1 MGTAAGARRQS
12 SSQASRAGDSSLP
25 VGTVTFLMTD
35 LEGSTRAWD
44 LSPRSARQALER
56 HNEIVIA
63 HITGQ
68 SGQVVELG
76 REGDGVLAVFSQAT
90 DAILSAFEIQ
100 RALQHESWPAGAEL
114 QARIAVHTGEAEL
127 SSGHYI
133 GVPLYRC
140 GRLLGIAHGGQV
152 LVSTATEEI
161 AGDELAG
168 GLGLRD
174 LGLHRLRDLSRPEH
188 VYQLTHPDLRADFP
202 PLMSVAAPARYLPRF
217 LTTFIN
223 REAELRSLK
232 PLLVSSRM
240 VTLIGTGGAGKSRL
254 AAELANATD
263 QAWPDGMWWVDLA
276 AESSVGGAV
285 VTNLELPGRGS
296 PERVV
301 AAWLASRHGLLILD
315 NCVHLVADCAR
326 FCQFVLERCPGITIL
341 ATSREALGVPG
352 EVRWTV
358 GPLESP
364 HALDLFEARARLVLP
379 DFKAVPGNRDRVV
392 AICNRLDRLPLA
404 IEMAAAR
411 LDLMSERELLAN
423 LTDRFQVLVSGT
435 RTVHPRQQ
443 TMAATIDWSY
453 RLLTAEESRL
463 FRRLAVFQGG
473 FSLEAARAVCADG
486 DGADVMQILRGLV
499 QKSMAVADRLDDS
512 TRYRLLES
520 HHDFAQAKLAES
532 GEIDQVER
540 RHHAYFSA
548 RKWEPADSSN
558 FWHAATWA
566 RSHAADG
573 GLELVMEI
581 GDANFSDQARAKNL
595 ILELLDRAE
604 ISDAMRAKALT
615 MAARLTWRQ
624 ADHAGARRLAESA
637 VAQSRKF
644 GDREVLARALS
655 GAGLIYET
663 SGELGLAGKAYDEA
677 LTLLEHS
684 DDRVLVADLRN
695 LRGLLAI
702 AVRDPKNGLALL
714 TECVATARSLGDPPR
729 LARYLESLAN
739 AQLDVNDIEGAASS
753 WMEAL
758 SLFRAVDD
766 WFGIIWSLVGLSLA
780 AASRREDEHA
790 LRLAAAADRLRREYS
805 LSLWP
810 FRAGQLDAACQQA
823 RQRLGKSRGDA
834 AWSEGATLGTEEAI
848 DYALGAQTAAA
859 QPTVGAGPLS
869 AREAEVAAMVALGMT
884 NKEIAQRLFIAER
897 TAEGHVER
905 IRNKLGVRSRTE
917 VATWAVAHGL
927 RALDKRP
934 PTSKV

>member
-1 MGTAAGARRQS
+1 VAVHSTPSRRAPRS
-12 SSQASRAGDSSLP
+12 GSGESLSLP

-44 LSPRSARQALER
+44 ASPKSARQALER
-56 HNEIVIA
+56 HNEIVVQHVNA
-63 HITGQ
+63 NR
-68 SGQVVELG
+68 GQVVELG

-90 DAILSAFEIQ
+90 DAVVAAFEVQ
-100 RALQHESWPAGAEL
+100 RALQHADWSAGAEMA
-114 QARIAVHTGEAEL
+114 ARIALHTGEAEL
-127 SSGHYI
+127 RSGHYI

-152 LVSTATEEI
+152 IVSTATQEI
-161 AGDELAG
+161 VGDELSG

-188 VYQLTHPDLRADFP
+188 VYQLLHSDLRADFP
-202 PLMSVAAPARYLPRF
+202 PLLSVAAPPRNVPHF
-217 LTTFIN
+217 LTTFVN
-223 REAELRSLK
+223 REAELRALK
-232 PLLVSSRM
+232 PILGGSRL

-263 QAWPDGMWWVDLA
+263 EAWPDGVWWVEL
-276 AESSVGGAV
+276 SVQSGVGGAV
-285 VTNLELPGRGS
+285 VTSLELPGRGS
-296 PERVV
+296 PPQVV
-301 AAWLASRHGLLILD
+301 ASWLASRHGLLILD
-315 NCVHLVADCAR
+315 NAEHLVAECAK
-326 FCQFVLERCPGITIL
+326 FCQFLLEQCPGLTIL

-358 GPLESP
+358 GPLDSA
-364 HALDLFEARARLVLP
+364 HALDLFESRARLVLP
-379 DFKAVPGNRDRVV
+379 DFKAVNREPIV

-423 LTDRFQVLVSGT
+423 LNDRFRVLGSGA
-435 RTVHPRQQ
+435 RTAPERQQ

-453 RLLTAEESRL
+453 RLLTADEAQL

-473 FSLEAARAVCADG
+473 FTFEAARAVCADG
-486 DGADVMQILRGLV
+486 LGADVMAVLRGLV
-499 QKSMAVADRLDDS
+499 QKSMVVADRLGDS

-520 HHDFAQAKLAES
+520 QHDFAQAKLAES
-532 GEIDQVER
+532 GEMEEIER
-540 RHHAYFSA
+540 SHYAYFSS
-548 RKWEPADSSN
+548 RQWEPADSSN
-558 FWHAATWA
+558 FWHAAGWA

-573 GLELVMEI
+573 GLTLALEI
-581 GDANFSDQARAKNL
+581 GDADFSDQGRAKNL
-595 ILELLDRAE
+595 ILELLERAQ
-604 ISDAMRAKALT
+604 ITDALRAKALT

-624 ADHAGARRLAESA
+624 ADNVGARKLAESA
-637 VAQSRKF
+637 VAQSRTL

-663 SGELGLAGKAYDEA
+663 SGELGLAGQAYDEA
-677 LTLLEHS
+677 LALLEES
-684 DDRVLVADLRN
+684 TDRVLVADLRN

-702 AVRDPKNGLALL
+702 AQRDPVGALVIL
-714 TECVATARSLGDPPR
+714 TECVASARSLEDPPR
-729 LARYLESLAN
+729 LARYLESVAN
-739 AQLDVNDIEGAASS
+739 AQLDVSDIDGAASS

-758 SLFRAVDD
+758 SIFRAVDD
-766 WFGIIWSLVGLSLA
+766 WFGIIWSLVGLSLVA
-780 AASRREDEHA
+780 AVRREDDRA
-790 LRLAAAADRLRREYS
+790 LRLAAAADRLRHEYS

-810 FRAGQLDAACQQA
+810 FRAGQLDAACQRA
-823 RQRLGKSRGDA
+823 RHRLGKSKGDA
-834 AWSEGATLGTEEAI
+834 AWSDGATLSTVEAI
-848 DYALGAQTAAA
+848 GYALGAQTAASL
-859 QPTVGAGPLS
+859 QTVDAGPLS
-869 AREAEVAAMVALGMT
+869 RREAEVAAMVAVGMT

-927 RALDKRP
+927 GVLDNRP

>member
-1 MGTAAGARRQS
+1 
-12 SSQASRAGDSSLP
+12 
-25 VGTVTFLMTD
+25 MTD

-44 LSPRSARQALER
+44 ASPKAARHALER
-56 HNEIVIA
+56 HNEIIVA
-63 HITGQ
+63 RVTGNH
-68 SGQVVELG
+68 GHVVELG
-76 REGDGVLAVFSQAT
+76 REGDGVLAVFSQAS
-90 DAILSAFEIQ
+90 DAVLSAFDIQ

-114 QARIAVHTGEAEL
+114 VARIAVHTGEAEL
-127 SSGHYI
+127 RSGHYI

-152 LVSTATEEI
+152 IVSTATEEI
-161 AGDELAG
+161 VGDELAG
-168 GLGLRD
+168 GLALRD

-188 VYQLTHPDLRADFP
+188 VYQLLHPDLRSDFP
-202 PLMSVAAPARYLPRF
+202 PLMSVAAPPKYLPRF
-217 LTTFIN
+217 LTTFVN
-223 REAELRSLK
+223 REAELKALK
-232 PLLVSSRM
+232 PLLAGSRM

-254 AAELANATD
+254 AVELANATD
-263 QAWPDGMWWVDLA
+263 DMWPDGMWWVELA
-276 AESSVGGAV
+276 AESAVGGAV

-296 PERVV
+296 PEQVV
-301 AAWLASRHGLLILD
+301 ASWLASRHGLLILD
-315 NCVHLVADCAR
+315 NCEHLVADCAK
-326 FCQFVLERCPGITIL
+326 FCHYVLERCPGITIL
-341 ATSREALGVPG
+341 ATSREAIGVAG

-358 GPLESP
+358 GPLDDS

-379 DFKAVPGNRDRVV
+379 DFRAMPGNREPVA

-423 LTDRFQVLVSGT
+423 LNDRFQLLASGT
-435 RTVHPRQQ
+435 RTVHQRQQ

-453 RLLTAEESRL
+453 RLLTAEEAQL

-473 FSLEAARAVCADG
+473 FALEAARAVCAEEEAG
-486 DGADVMQILRGLV
+486 DVVQVLRGLV
-499 QKSMAVADRLDDS
+499 QKSMVVADRVADS

-520 HHDFAQAKLAES
+520 HHEFARAKLAES
-532 GEIDQVER
+532 GETDEVER
-540 RHHAYFSA
+540 RHYGYFSS
-548 RKWEPADSSN
+548 RKWEPADASN

-566 RSHAADG
+566 RSHAPDG
-573 GLELVMEI
+573 GLALVLEI

-595 ILELLDRAE
+595 ILEMLEHAE
-604 ISDAMRAKALT
+604 ISEAMRAKALT

-624 ADHAGARRLAESA
+624 ADHAGARKLAESA
-637 VAQSRKF
+637 VAQSRKL

-663 SGELGLAGKAYDEA
+663 SGELGLAGQAYDEA
-677 LTLLEHS
+677 LALLEQS
-684 DDRVLVADLRN
+684 EDRVLVADLRN

-702 AVRDPKNGLALL
+702 AQHDPKSALGLLG
-714 TECVATARSLGDPPR
+714 ECVESARSLDDPPR

-739 AQLDVNDIEGAASS
+739 AQLDVKDTDGAAAS

-766 WFGIIWSLVGLSLA
+766 WFGIIWSLVGLSLVA
-780 AASRREDEHA
+780 ATRREDDRA
-790 LRLAAAADRLRREYS
+790 LRLAAAADHMRREYS

-823 RQRLGKSRGDA
+823 RQRMGKSKGEA
-834 AWSEGATLGTEEAI
+834 AWNEGATLGVDEAI
-848 DYALGAQTAAA
+848 GYALGAQAAPA
-859 QPTVGAGPLS
+859 PQIVDAGPLS
-869 AREAEVAAMVALGMT
+869 TREAEVAAMVASGMT
-884 NKEIAQRLFIAER
+884 NKEIAKRLFIAER

-927 RALDKRP
+927 RLLDKEP